1 MNFWETKEWIEAK
14 TFLLKTDKLLSRLDY
29 LKRAGYKNY
38 SEEKYQ
44 KYLEV
49 MTRNYPNKSIING
62 KQIEKLEV

>member
-14 TFLLKTDKLLSRLDY
+14 TFILKTDKLLSRLDY
-29 LKRAGYKNY
+29 LKHVGYKNY

-49 MTRNYPNKSIING
+49 MTKKVYKNETEIFTNS
-62 KQIEKLEV
+62 

>member
-14 TFLLKTDKLLSRLDY
+14 TFILKTDKLLSRLDY
-29 LKRAGYKNY
+29 LKHVGYKNY

-49 MTRNYPNKSIING
+49 MTK
-62 KQIEKLEV
+62 KV